1 MRAIK
6 AIGSGIKTFMI
17 LFSFIVNLV
26 LVVVV
31 VALLLMIFD
40 IKNNVV
46 TPLLTGL
53 HSSFVGLDESTI
65 DWTIPVRDSIPV
77 RLNIP
82 LETDTVVTLTENIP
96 LTVNA
101 TIVLPGV
108 GVLNNASV
116 SLSLPDGLPL
126 PVRLSLNV
134 PVDEMLDIALD
145 VRAVIPISETQLHDP
160 IDNLRLTFEPIVRAL
175 YNLPGNFGDAFT
187 LASQAI
193 SGQPVDLLAASPYSL
208 NPWQGFSRSAGLGYT
223 LNGEPWPPGNQPI
236 NTGIV
241 PLGGIPALDAQ
252 IRPELYALGGPAAVN
267 AQAEANL
274 RQQNVAAEHFDG
286 SYSIIVG
293 GSQHTRNVPP
303 VGGPPSTPPIPT
315 PMSATLIEGQPPPD
329 AGVIYV
335 VPAVTQIA
343 PGDIQPL
350 MQPTPGG

>member
-1 MRAIK
+1 MRVVK
-6 AIGSGIKTFMI
+6 AIGNGIKTFMI

-26 LVVVV
+26 LVVIV
-31 VALLLMIFD
+31 VALLLLIFD

-46 TPLLTGL
+46 TPLITGL

-65 DWTIPVRDSIPV
+65 DWTIPVRDTIPV

-116 SLSLPDGLPL
+116 SLSLPQGLPL

-175 YNLPGNFGDAFT
+175 YNLPGSFGEAIT
-187 LASQAI
+187 LANQML
-193 SGQPVDLLAASPYSL
+193 SGQPVDLMAASPYSL
-208 NPWQGFSRSAGLGYT
+208 DPWPGFSRAAGVGYT
-223 LNGEPWPPGNQPI
+223 LSSEVWPAANQPI
-236 NTGIV
+236 YTGLV
-241 PLGGIPALDAQ
+241 PVGGIPALDSQ
-252 IRPELYALGGPAAVN
+252 IRPEIWQAGGPAVWN
-267 AQAEANL
+267 ARAADVM
-274 RQQNVAAEHFDG
+274 RQQGIDPAYFSGA
-286 SYSIIVG
+286 YSAVIG

-303 VGGPPSTPPIPT
+303 VVSAPSTPPIPT
-315 PMSATLIEGQPPPD
+315 PMSATLMQGQPD

-335 VPAVTQIA
+335 VPAVTPIA
-343 PGDIQPL
+343 PDTLAPQ
-350 MQPTPGG
+350 TESAPGG